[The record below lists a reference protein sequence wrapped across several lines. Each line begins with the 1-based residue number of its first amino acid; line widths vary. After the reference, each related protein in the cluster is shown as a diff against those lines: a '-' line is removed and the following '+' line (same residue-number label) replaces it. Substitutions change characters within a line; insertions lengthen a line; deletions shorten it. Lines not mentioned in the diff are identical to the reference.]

1 MTKVFYEIYYHSSE
15 EDRIEVEKQLRKE
28 INNFLFGDMKVTG
41 FNVKRFISDENE

>member
-15 EDRIEVEKQLRKE
+15 EDRIEIEKQLRKE
-28 INNFLFGDMKVTG
+28 INNFLFSNTKVTE